1 MPSRPMNAEPP
12 QPVGGGKASSLQEGE
27 MPTRA
32 MDEHEP
38 NIAPRTLS
46 PREQNKLTA
55 YQRDQTDRAA
65 KKKNEM
71 PTGA

>member
-1 MPSRPMNAEPP
+1 
-12 QPVGGGKASSLQEGE
+12 